1 MRTPSIYSTLH
12 LRSTTPGDKRSGFDV
27 EMRWL
32 IFMRLLVV
40 VVVVVLDGPDRL
52 LTTWPFFLSSSSPS
66 FPWVAAQTS
75 TIAIPIPIATAAAVA
90 GGENRPRCVQRGGRP
105 RFGVEVGVG
114 VVGHVRGENLRRGAR
129 GQRCWDRGEGSSR
142 GPRGLLLVCAKVGWR
157 WGGRGSTGRR
167 EWGRRPLAEVP
178 WPWWGYI
185 LTVYWQSGQD

>member
-90 GGENRPRCVQRGGRP
+90 GGENRPRCVQRGVGPGSGSRSGSGSSVTSGA
-105 RFGVEVGVG
+105 RIFAGVLGVRGVG
-114 VVGHVRGENLRRGAR
+114 IGAR
-129 GQRCWDRGEGSSR
+129 VPLAARAASSSSAR
-142 GPRGLLLVCAKVGWR
+142 R
-157 WGGRGSTGRR
+157 WGGGGGGGGRR
-167 EWGRRPLAEVP
+167 GGGSGDGGPWRRFR
-178 WPWWGYI
+178 GHGGGIY
-185 LTVYWQSGQD
+185 